1 MPHAHHPLRREFPE
15 HLEPLRALLASNGQ
29 FAQMALRYETLDKR
43 IYAAE
48 DGREPLDDFALQT
61 LKNERVLLK
70 DQIAARLRQA
80 GNGG

>member
-1 MPHAHHPLRREFPE
+1 MPHAHHPLSREFHE
-15 HLEPLRALLASNGQ
+15 NLEQLRELLASNGQ

-48 DGREPLDDFALQT
+48 DGRDPLDDVALQT
-61 LKNERVLLK
+61 LKNERALLK
-70 DQIAARLRQA
+70 DQIAERLRQA